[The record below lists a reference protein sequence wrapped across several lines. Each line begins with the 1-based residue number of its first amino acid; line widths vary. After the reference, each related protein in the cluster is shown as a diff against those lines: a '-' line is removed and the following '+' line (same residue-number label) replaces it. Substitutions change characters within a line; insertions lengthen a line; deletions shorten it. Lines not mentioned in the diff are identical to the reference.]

1 MSLRIHGEKIIK
13 RRNLG
18 SRSDYHMYLPELRE
32 DFHHMCGYC
41 GKTEK
46 ITKNAFEIDHFIP
59 RKYAEDRKNDYN
71 NLVYSCYVCNRKKS
85 SKWLS
90 KDSKVQFVD
99 EKGFVDP
106 ASEEYN
112 KHLKRNVD
120 GTISGITEAGK
131 YMEDVFQFK
140 FRPTKEIWQLM
151 MLVEQK
157 EKLREKIRSLA
168 SDEKDAYIEI
178 DEVVE
183 SLQELLFQNKE

>member
-1 MSLRIHGEKIIK
+1 MWVLRQ
-13 RRNLG
+13 
-18 SRSDYHMYLPELRE
+18 
-32 DFHHMCGYC
+32 
-41 GKTEK
+41 TEK

-90 KDSKVQFVD
+90 KDSNVQFVD

-120 GTISGITEAGK
+120 GTISGRTKAGK

-140 FRPTKEIWQLM
+140 LRPMKEVWQLM
-151 MLVEQK
+151 MLVEKK
-157 EKLREKIRSLA
+157 EELRKKMRSLA

-178 DEVVE
+178 DKMVE
-183 SLQELLFQNKE
+183 MLQELLFQNKE